1 MLDVGLPW
9 ALALVFKTWSVPA
22 PGAIAPVKAA
32 AEAYQG
38 SRFIVVRSAMVISSL
53 SSLQCWQLRSASIAW
68 IVSLFLA
75 RIACVGELAEAG
87 CRSEQG
93 FLVTPLNR
101 SRAFSRQL
109 QLVATSGFKTAECI
123 SPGGPLDGA
132 DSATVSLCKLG
143 GLEDMQDDD
152 DDESDVAV
160 VHDEDEEDD
169 DEDEE
174 EEAHGLV
181 SVENVVTD
189 GANGSSG
196 SSRLVGDWA
205 SLLVSNMSS
214 VKPAESKGIM
224 ALAAAPQ
231 SMR

>member
-1 MLDVGLPW
+1 
-9 ALALVFKTWSVPA
+9 
-22 PGAIAPVKAA
+22 
-32 AEAYQG
+32 
-38 SRFIVVRSAMVISSL
+38 
-53 SSLQCWQLRSASIAW
+53 
-68 IVSLFLA
+68 
-75 RIACVGELAEAG
+75 
-87 CRSEQG
+87 
-93 FLVTPLNR
+93 
-101 SRAFSRQL
+101 
-109 QLVATSGFKTAECI
+109 
-123 SPGGPLDGA
+123 
-132 DSATVSLCKLG
+132 
-143 GLEDMQDDD
+143 MQDDD

-231 SMR
+231 SMRSVYMGASVLASVSTQSSQMALAEWLLSKSSPDKREGASASVAW